1 MRATNLFTEYLD
13 DLEWHLDLTD
23 EPFMRE
29 RLEYVRDDL
38 ECIRDTVREYTI
50 PNVALTAACKEL
62 EAASLTRVEHIDNPA
77 TKTSVE
83 LAIYQFRQAS
93 NGAEANKKAA
103 SLGLA

>member
-23 EPFMRE
+23 EPFTRE
-29 RLEYVRDDL
+29 RLEYVQDDL
-38 ECIRDTVREYTI
+38 ECIRDTVREYTLH
-50 PNVALTAACKEL
+50 NAALTKACKEL
-62 EAASLTRVEHIDNPA
+62 EEAALNRVEQIDSPA
-77 TKTSVE
+77 TKSAVE

-103 SLGLA
+103 HLGLA